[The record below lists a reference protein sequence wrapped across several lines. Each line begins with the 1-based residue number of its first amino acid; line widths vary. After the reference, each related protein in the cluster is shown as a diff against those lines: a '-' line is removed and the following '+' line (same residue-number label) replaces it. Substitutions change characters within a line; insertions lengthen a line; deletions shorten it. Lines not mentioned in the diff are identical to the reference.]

1 MSLDPTNW
9 NVDPGSNTSIDGT
22 NIAENCDA
30 GNTNDGLRK
39 IMAGV
44 ATYLAT
50 VPVFSTL
57 LAKTGGTMTGNII
70 RSGGGAH
77 RWNANN
83 AHLGGKESFLPEGS
97 ANPTS
102 PTAGDVV
109 FFYTP

>member
-9 NVDPGSNTSIDGT
+9 DVNPANNTSIDGT

-30 GNTNDGLRK
+30 GNTNDMGRK

-50 VPVFSTL
+50 VPAFNTL
-57 LAKTGGTMTGNII
+57 LALAGGTMTGNII
-70 RSGGGAH
+70 RDGGGAH

-97 ANPTS
+97 ANPAN
-102 PTAGDVV
+102 PVAGDVV

>member
-1 MSLDPTNW
+1 MSLDPEDW
-9 NVDPGSNTSIDGT
+9 DIDPDNNTSIDGT
-22 NIAENCDA
+22 NIDENCDA

-44 ATYLAT
+44 ATFIAT
-50 VPVFSTL
+50 LPDFTTL
-57 LAKTGGTMTGNII
+57 LSKTGGTMTGNIV

-83 AHLGGKESFLPEGS
+83 AHVGGKTSFLPEGS
-97 ANPTS
+97 ANPAS
-102 PTAGDVV
+102 PSAGDVV